1 MYGKNIHRF
10 HPRFEA
16 DLGAI
21 MTVGSITA
29 QWQTV
34 NARDRSFDCNFTST
48 VSLYEIVLFYID
60 SKISTVILNGERRSS
75 LNEVT

>member
-34 NARDRSFDCNFTST
+34 NARDLLTVTLRQRYLFTRLFCFTS
-48 VSLYEIVLFYID
+48 I
-60 SKISTVILNGERRSS
+60 RR
-75 LNEVT
+75 